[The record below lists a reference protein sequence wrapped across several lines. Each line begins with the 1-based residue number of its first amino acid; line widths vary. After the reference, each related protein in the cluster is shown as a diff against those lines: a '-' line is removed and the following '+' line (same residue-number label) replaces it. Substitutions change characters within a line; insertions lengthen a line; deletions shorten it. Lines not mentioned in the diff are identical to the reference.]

1 MARHMRATGKSCDM
15 GASDMAAAKAANMAA
30 AKAAYMTTAKASH
43 MAATEAT
50 AVATEATAVATAAA
64 VAATAVAATATTAA
78 RHRVRRRAGGQHRA
92 QRDRRKYF
100 YRSFHGKL
108 LQFKL
113 FLESQ
118 TDISCRRQSLYNT
131 FA

>member
-1 MARHMRATGKSCDM
+1 MRATGKSCDM
-15 GASDMAAAKAANMAA
+15 GASDMAAAKAASMAA
-30 AKAAYMTTAKASH
+30 AKAAYMTTAKAAH
-43 MAATEAT
+43 MAATAK
-50 AVATEATAVATAAA
+50 ATAVATAAA
-64 VAATAVAATATTAA
+64 AVAATATATA